1 MARIWELPVDYTK
14 LTQPQRREVRLQYIT
29 HQNGKCSHCD
39 EPLDGPPSGEVQ
51 TAWVNRRLFPPSFFN
66 HPIHLHHSH
75 RTGMTIGAVHA
86 RCNAVLWQYHGE

>member
-29 HQNGKCSHCD
+29 RQNGICPHCD

-51 TAWVNRRLFPPSFFN
+51 TARVNRRLFPEGFFD

-75 RTGMTIGAVHA
+75 RTGMTISAVHA
-86 RCNAVLWQYHGE
+86 RCNAVLWQYHGK

>member
-14 LTQPQRREVRLQYIT
+14 LTRAQRREVRLQYIT
-29 HQNGKCSHCD
+29 RQSNKCQHCD

-51 TAWVNRRLFPPSFFN
+51 TAWVNRRLFPEGFFD
-66 HPIHLHHSH
+66 HPVHLHHSH

-86 RCNAVLWQYHGE
+86 RCNAVLWQFHGE

>member
-29 HQNGKCSHCD
+29 RQNGKCSHCD
-39 EPLDGPPSGEVQ
+39 EPLEGPPSREIQV
-51 TAWVNRRLFPPSFFN
+51 AYVVRELFPPKFFD

-75 RTGMTIGAVHA
+75 RTGLTIGAVHA
-86 RCNAVLWQYHGE
+86 RCNAVLWQFHGE

>member
-1 MARIWELPVDYTK
+1 MARIWELPVNYTK
-14 LTQPQRREVRLQYIT
+14 LTRAQRREVRLQYIT
-29 HQNGKCSHCD
+29 RQSNKYQHCD

-51 TAWVNRRLFPPSFFN
+51 TTWVNRRLFPEGFFD

-86 RCNAVLWQYHGE
+86 RCNAVLWQFHGE